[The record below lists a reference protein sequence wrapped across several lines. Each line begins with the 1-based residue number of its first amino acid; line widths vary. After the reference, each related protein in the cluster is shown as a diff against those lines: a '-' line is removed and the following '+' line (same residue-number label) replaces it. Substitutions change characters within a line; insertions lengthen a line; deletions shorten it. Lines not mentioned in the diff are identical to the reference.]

1 MLIGVIGDDFTGSS
15 DIANNLKKAG
25 MSVSMYAGIPKKKD
39 KKLSSQAVVIALK
52 TRTIPVKKA
61 VKESIKALNWLKN
74 ANCKKIIY
82 KYCSTF
88 DSTKKGNIG
97 PVIDALM
104 ENLKCDF
111 TIACPSF
118 PDAGRSLYFG
128 HMFVNGIP
136 LNECGMENHP
146 LTPMTDHNLVRW
158 LNYQTKNKVG
168 LIDITT
174 VKKGSGEIKK
184 KIVSLKKQGMKYC
197 LIDTI
202 ENIDFDQICEGT
214 KHLKM
219 LTGGSGIALG
229 LPKIFK
235 KQGLI
240 KKNNKILPKI
250 NSYSIII
257 SGSCSNTTL
266 SQIKNYKNK
275 HPSLSLE
282 PEKIINDLEYLR
294 KVINWVI
301 KNKKN
306 KPLLYSS
313 SKPDIVKKNQKEYGK
328 DLIASKIE
336 SFFQDVVSELYEED
350 FKKIVSA
357 GGETSGAVVKGL
369 GIEELQIGQ
378 EISAGVPIMWE
389 PNKSIKIALKSGN
402 FGQEDFFSRALKM
415 L

>member
-1 MLIGVIGDDFTGSS
+1 
-15 DIANNLKKAG
+15 
-25 MSVSMYAGIPKKKD
+25 
-39 KKLSSQAVVIALK
+39 
-52 TRTIPVKKA
+52 
-61 VKESIKALNWLKN
+61 
-74 ANCKKIIY
+74 
-82 KYCSTF
+82 
-88 DSTKKGNIG
+88 
-97 PVIDALM
+97 
-104 ENLKCDF
+104 
-111 TIACPSF
+111 
-118 PDAGRSLYFG
+118 
-128 HMFVNGIP
+128 MFVNGIP

-282 PEKIINDLEYLR
+282 PNKIINDPEYLQ

-336 SFFQDVVSELYEED
+336 SFFQDVVSKLYEED